1 MSKSTSKSL
10 SDKYTQNLLDYSK
23 QAATDEFKTNSRK
36 LIRKTAETTADLI
49 GKNTMLIKLEKS
61 KEHHQK
67 LVQGQLQM
75 KQKILDLKEKYQKK
89 DIYLQEKN
97 DKLLIM

>member
-10 SDKYTQNLLDYSK
+10 SNKYTQNFLDYSK
-23 QAATDEFKTNSRK
+23 QSATDEFKTYSRK

-61 KEHHQK
+61 KERQQM